1 MLAMNIPSM
10 LTGVWDSFTQM
21 PAQAARND
29 QFGFKD
35 LMKSY
40 LYTGFNL
47 FKALF
52 NIGNPIA
59 NCKAVAMM

>member
-1 MLAMNIPSM
+1 
-10 LTGVWDSFTQM
+10 M

-29 QFGFKD
+29 QFSFKD
-35 LMKSY
+35 LMKAY
-40 LYTGFNL
+40 LHTGFNL
-47 FKALF
+47 MKALA

>member
-1 MLAMNIPSM
+1 
-10 LTGVWDSFTQM
+10 
-21 PAQAARND
+21 
-29 QFGFKD
+29 
-35 LMKSY
+35 MKSY
-40 LYTGFNL
+40 LYTGFDL

>member
-1 MLAMNIPSM
+1 
-10 LTGVWDSFTQM
+10 M

-29 QFGFKD
+29 QFGFRD
-35 LMKSY
+35 LMKAY
-40 LYTGFNL
+40 LYTGFDL
-47 FKALF
+47 MKALA